1 MVVTE
6 IGDLVILLCYAQ
18 YVISTM
24 NFSML
29 CKPRKLTW
37 GNHGLIM
44 QSYAYNAE
52 KAIQEL
58 FMLSWKLKLPKII
71 VEVTFWY
78 HAHKNWQTSLGNI
91 TSDHAE
97 INNVAWQLVSSD
109 ESGMFLWSSIWWSH
123 CRLHFWTP
131 SASSFMLG
139 KFWNKHWLVLSW
151 IETIQSSMHFSAH
164 TLPIAPTF
172 KFSYSTIRYCCTTIL
187 SPAIKNWHY
196 YFHRELLL
204 LCNAVELISQ
214 LSQSRALEN
223 CMADGQL
230 GWQGVEGTKY
240 EVEEM

>member
-1 MVVTE
+1 MVTE

-29 CKPRKLTW
+29 WKPRKLTW
-37 GNHGLIM
+37 ENHSLII

-58 FMLSWKLKLPKII
+58 FTLSWKLKLPKII

-78 HAHKNWQTSLGNI
+78 HAHKNWQTLLGNI

-97 INNVAWQLVSSD
+97 INIVAWQLISSD
-109 ESGMFLWSSIWWSH
+109 ESGVFLWSSIWWSH
-123 CRLHFWTP
+123 CRVHFWTP
-131 SASSFMLG
+131 SASSFMLR
-139 KFWNKHWLVLSW
+139 KLWNKHWLVLSW
-151 IETIQSSMHFSAH
+151 IETIQSSVHFSAH

-172 KFSYSTIRYCCTTIL
+172 KFSYSTMRYCCTTIL
-187 SPAIKNWHY
+187 SSAMKNWHY

-223 CMADGQL
+223 CMADGQIGL
-230 GWQGVEGTKY
+230 TGSGGY
-240 EVEEM
+240 